1 MTREYPQT
9 DAEEAE
15 KKRRQ
20 EEFMR
25 EQETHDRH
33 RREGRRQIGTF
44 LRFPKFCGDR
54 RCKRARAC
62 AGNVDACF
70 MQFWPAVPENIKNQ
84 IRQTVIFL
92 NEGMTPREAS
102 AAAADYVAQRRRI
115 AEATRR
121 AKRSSLPRA
130 ARARADQDHARTS
143 AGAFHRPAHPGD
155 VMGGRLT
162 FTTNDAV
169 DVGRLSCNKCRS

>member
-15 KKRRQ
+15 KKRGQ

-62 AGNVDACF
+62 AGNVDACV
-70 MQFWPAVPENIKNQ
+70 MHFWPAVPENIKNQ
-84 IRQTVIFL
+84 IRQTIIFL
-92 NEGMTPREAS
+92 NEGMPPREAV
-102 AAAADYVAQRRRI
+102 AAARDYVAQRQRI
-115 AEATRR
+115 AEAN
-121 AKRSSLPRA
+121 A
-130 ARARADQDHARTS
+130 AREAAQSAAASEPAPAPVKITRTHPPAR
-143 AGAFHRPAHPGD
+143 
-155 VMGGRLT
+155 
-162 FTTNDAV
+162 FT
-169 DVGRLSCNKCRS
+169 GPRIRGM